1 MHAVY
6 RHATTIR
13 ALRNGDRETV
23 EALFARLGD
32 RSREQRFCAAKP
44 RLTEAEL
51 TSLAR
56 VDGDHHV
63 LVGYVEGD
71 PVPAGVARLVRDRS
85 VAEIAVAVADVYQG
99 CGVGSALIEVLAADA
114 RAAGIT
120 QLLAT
125 VCGDNPGA
133 DALLRKVSTSVEER
147 WVGRER
153 ELRVA
158 LG

>member
-1 MHAVY
+1 M
-6 RHATTIR
+6 
-13 ALRNGDRETV
+13 
-23 EALFARLGD
+23 
-32 RSREQRFCAAKP
+32 
-44 RLTEAEL
+44 
-51 TSLAR
+51 
-56 VDGDHHV
+56 
-63 LVGYVEGD
+63 
-71 PVPAGVARLVRDRS
+71 
-85 VAEIAVAVADVYQG
+85 AVADVYQG

>member
-6 RHATTIR
+6 RHTTTIR

-32 RSREQRFCAAKP
+32 GSREQRFCAAKP

-71 PVPAGVARLVRDRS
+71 PLPAGVARLVRDGS

-99 CGVGSALIEVLAADA
+99 RGVGSALIEVLAADA

-120 QLLAT
+120 QLHAT
-125 VCGDNPGA
+125 VCGDNPGIG
-133 DALLRKVSTSVEER
+133 ALLRKVSTSIEER

-153 ELRVA
+153 ELRIA